1 MQKIDPWVAVVVSTM
16 ALTSLFSC
24 RYFLLQRC
32 WQFVATERP
41 DFSTIT
47 SDLTHMAA
55 KPTRHI
61 ILKST
66 KDPAKPGYISDNGQ
80 VFLRA
85 LPAHTLEDDGP
96 PQKRTQRSSGTLR
109 SLISSI
115 DDTVYTRE
123 TAETVLDLTQSETE
137 NENFNNYER
146 YLKGDL
152 IKSVKRRSYEE
163 TDTSGNDV
171 NYKERTRSTSPRKSS
186 KSTSHEGTGENA
198 DTASAGRASGTSS
211 SKKRKKRSV
220 GSRSGSKKKSHKSPP
235 GAANMAF
242 SPTDLGEGGEVG
254 VAPPE
259 DSGDV
264 SSNGAPSTEEE
275 QKDMADGDISG
286 MEDTEGSQSELV
298 RL

>member
-1 MQKIDPWVAVVVSTM
+1 MYFCLHLSGCLFEFLNSQS
-16 ALTSLFSC
+16 SLCLGF

-41 DFSTIT
+41 SFSTIG
-47 SDLTHMAA
+47 SDLMHMAV

-66 KDPAKPGYISDNGQ
+66 KDPAKPGYVSENGQ

-85 LPAHTLEDDGP
+85 LPPHALEDDEP
-96 PQKRTQRSSGTLR
+96 PQKKTRRSSGTLR

-123 TAETVLDLTQSETE
+123 TAETVLDLTPSETE
-137 NENFNNYER
+137 NEFYNNYER

-152 IKSVKRRSYEE
+152 PLLNVAKRRSYEE
-163 TDTSGNDV
+163 TDTSGNDA
-171 NYKERTRSTSPRKSS
+171 NTREKIRPRSSRKSS
-186 KSTSHEGTGENA
+186 KSTARDGRGENA
-198 DTASAGRASGTSS
+198 DEASTGKASGTSS
-211 SKKRKKRSV
+211 SKRKKKRSM
-220 GSRSGSKKKSHKSPP
+220 GSVNREKAHKASPGLAKRVFLPQTAP
-235 GAANMAF
+235 G
-242 SPTDLGEGGEVG
+242 GG
-254 VAPPE
+254 VAPHE

-264 SSNGAPSTEEE
+264 SSIGAPSTEEE
-275 QKDMADGDISG
+275 ENKGGRATSDLSG
-286 MEDTEGSQSELV
+286 SEGSQVDLV